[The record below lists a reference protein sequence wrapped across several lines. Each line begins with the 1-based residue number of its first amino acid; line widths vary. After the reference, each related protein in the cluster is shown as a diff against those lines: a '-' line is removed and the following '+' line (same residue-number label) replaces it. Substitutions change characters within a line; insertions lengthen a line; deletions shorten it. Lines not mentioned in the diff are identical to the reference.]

1 MLTNFF
7 GKSNPINVIIC
18 GIYLLFGMVASY
30 YYTTVENVSGLLVL
44 NKAGMWLLLLFTLL
58 LLDFVIRKNSLTQ
71 INTYAIFLF
80 ATSVALFPI
89 IFEQRDVIASNVF
102 VVLGLRRLASL
113 PSERNIEKK
122 LFDASLYFALA
133 SLFHFWSL
141 LFFIPLFWA
150 ILKIP
155 SNHFRMLFI
164 PFMGVLAVALLAIA
178 YHLVRH
184 DSLSWFATWRPQ
196 LAYDFSAYN
205 RSVLLIPATILGTL
219 IVWIVTVRLIRVS
232 ALARKLQRNYRLL
245 TLMLVVGFGVA
256 IFSEVKTGAETL
268 FLMAPLAVVTTNYIE
283 KTKDFWFQEVLL
295 WVFMVLPIVLF
306 FLFGL

>member
-122 LFDASLYFALA
+122 
-133 SLFHFWSL
+133 
-141 LFFIPLFWA
+141 
-150 ILKIP
+150 
-155 SNHFRMLFI
+155 
-164 PFMGVLAVALLAIA
+164 
-178 YHLVRH
+178 
-184 DSLSWFATWRPQ
+184 
-196 LAYDFSAYN
+196 
-205 RSVLLIPATILGTL
+205 
-219 IVWIVTVRLIRVS
+219 TV
-232 ALARKLQRNYRLL
+232 
-245 TLMLVVGFGVA
+245 
-256 IFSEVKTGAETL
+256 
-268 FLMAPLAVVTTNYIE
+268 
-283 KTKDFWFQEVLL
+283 
-295 WVFMVLPIVLF
+295 
-306 FLFGL
+306 

>member
-1 MLTNFF
+1 
-7 GKSNPINVIIC
+7 
-18 GIYLLFGMVASY
+18 
-30 YYTTVENVSGLLVL
+30 
-44 NKAGMWLLLLFTLL
+44 
-58 LLDFVIRKNSLTQ
+58 
-71 INTYAIFLF
+71 
-80 ATSVALFPI
+80 
-89 IFEQRDVIASNVF
+89 
-102 VVLGLRRLASL
+102 
-113 PSERNIEKK
+113 
-122 LFDASLYFALA
+122 
-133 SLFHFWSL
+133 
-141 LFFIPLFWA
+141 
-150 ILKIP
+150 
-155 SNHFRMLFI
+155 MLFI

-268 FLMAPLAVVTTNYIE
+268 FLMAPLCFSFYSDCNRHWQLQKLKWFKQKLRKFSNSLPLQKYKTIE
-283 KTKDFWFQEVLL
+283 
-295 WVFMVLPIVLF
+295 P
-306 FLFGL
+306 FLFIGNRKNLRYDVQRKSK